1 MENVFSCPGNMNS
14 VNAILAYGKILVN
27 EGNLDTLRTW
37 FEEYEVPKNF
47 DWPTVFQTLYLHAC
61 SKGQVEIADWFRTE
75 VFVRLDPIQQ
85 IALRQCFSYG
95 SYRLRQVLV
104 RETKPSA

>member
-1 MENVFSCPGNMNS
+1 MNS
-14 VNAILAYGKILVN
+14 VNAILAYGKILVK
-27 EGNLDTLRTW
+27 EGDLDTLRAW
-37 FEEYEVPKNF
+37 FEEGDFPKDF

-61 SKGQVEIADWFRTE
+61 SKGQTEIADWFRND

-95 SYRLRQVLV
+95 SYRLRQVLA
-104 RETKPSA
+104 RGTQSSA